1 VAVLLDTGFETAVT
15 YGLENTTINV
25 PYARNSWGSYGGAF
39 TVAYHT
45 NAITAID
52 GSDYI
57 GHSSGTLEFAAGVN
71 TQNITVTIED
81 DAISDPWKAF
91 TLEIDS
97 ITPSDGGVTV
107 NIDTS
112 SHTVFIVDDEPLP
125 AEGGDDGVG
134 GECSNVKDKWN
145 EIGNMATGIFTYDF
159 DSDSD
164 EARMCYVSGWLQNN
178 IGELNTLIYSCY
190 SGANPGFGLEEEA
203 IYRQIF
209 LKNHYA
215 KLSRNTLKG
224 ITSSS
229 SSSSESNELLTSE
242 WTEIRDGD
250 SVIKRTAQM
259 ATPGVKASTSRV
271 YLQFAQNA
279 EITLKDL
286 LQSYNSYKGAPR
298 QVAGKDAPGPP
309 YQAD

>member
-1 VAVLLDTGFETAVT
+1 M
-15 YGLENTTINV
+15 Y
-25 PYARNSWGSYGGAF
+25 
-39 TVAYHT
+39 
-45 NAITAID
+45 
-52 GSDYI
+52 
-57 GHSSGTLEFAAGVN
+57 
-71 TQNITVTIED
+71 TIE
-81 DAISDPWKAF
+81 
-91 TLEIDS
+91 
-97 ITPSDGGVTV
+97 
-107 NIDTS
+107 NI
-112 SHTVFIVDDEPLP
+112 
-125 AEGGDDGVG
+125 
-134 GECSNVKDKWN
+134 
-145 EIGNMATGIFTYDF
+145 
-159 DSDSD
+159 
-164 EARMCYVSGWLQNN
+164 EAGY
-178 IGELNTLIYSCY
+178 
-190 SGANPGFGLEEEA
+190 GANPGFGLEEEA